1 MNDFDIAVVGAGIV
15 GTSAALWVQMRG
27 HRVVLIDPAPPGSG
41 TSAGNAGTLATYACL
56 PVTEPS
62 VLRSLPH
69 LLFDRNSSLSISWRH
84 ALGNPRWMSSFLMN
98 CRTRPSCE
106 IAGNLAALLAHADR
120 GLDPL
125 IEEAGAQDL
134 VVARGQLSI
143 WSTAAGAK
151 GAAAGLGLK
160 RKLGVDFDELMSAEV
175 RNLEPGLAV
184 PVEKGVFYPKAR
196 HVRDPEALVRRF
208 HARFTDLGGVTL
220 TEQVSR
226 TRVHSDGV
234 EISTDA
240 QTLAA
245 GRVVIAAG
253 AFSRRIAGAGTERLP
268 LGCERG
274 YHLMF
279 AGEAHRLTRPVGWSE
294 GGFYSVPM
302 ARGLRLAGTV
312 EIAALDAP
320 VNPNRLAY
328 LARRGRELVG
338 PLPEPTRTWLGYRPS
353 MPDALPVLGVSPES
367 DRIIHAFGHQH
378 LGLTLGGISG
388 RIVADL
394 VEGRRP
400 DVPIEAF
407 RPDRRYAQL
416 SWRR

>member
-1 MNDFDIAVVGAGIV
+1 MNDFDVAVVGAGIV
-15 GTSAALWVQMRG
+15 GVSAALWARRRG
-27 HRVVLIDPAPPGSG
+27 HQVVLIDPAPPGSG

-56 PVTEPS
+56 PVTEPA
-62 VLRSLPH
+62 VLRSLPR
-69 LLFDRNSSLSISWRH
+69 LLFDRDSPLSISWRQ
-84 ALGNPRWMSSFLMN
+84 ALRNPRWMASFLAN
-98 CRTRPSCE
+98 CRERRSGE
-106 IAGNLAALLAHADR
+106 IARTLAALLAHADR
-120 GLDPL
+120 GVDPL
-125 IEEAGAQDL
+125 IEESRAQDL

-151 GAAAGLGLK
+151 GATAGLNLR
-160 RKLGVDFDELMSAEV
+160 RKLGVDFEELTSTQV
-175 RNLEPGLAV
+175 RELEPGIAL
-184 PVEKGVFYPKAR
+184 PVEKGVFYPQAR
-196 HVRDPEALVRRF
+196 HVRDPEELVRRF
-208 HARFTDLGGVTL
+208 HARFAALGGVTL
-220 TEQVSR
+220 AERVSM
-226 TRVHSDGV
+226 TRVHADGV
-234 EISTDA
+234 EISTVA
-240 QTLAA
+240 RSLTA

-279 AGEAHRLTRPVGWSE
+279 AGEAHRISRPVGWSE

-320 VNPNRLAY
+320 ANPTRLAY
-328 LARRGRELVG
+328 LARRGRELFG
-338 PLPEPTRTWLGYRPS
+338 PLPAPAQTWLGYRPS
-353 MPDALPVLGVSPES
+353 MPDALPVLGATPAT

-394 VEGRRP
+394 IEGRRP
-400 DVPIEAF
+400 DVPIDAF
-407 RPDRRYAQL
+407 RPDRRYA
-416 SWRR
+416 